1 MLCEVAVEGTLPSF
15 DRLFTYSIPE
25 NLTVQPGCRVRVPF
39 GNGREDRAGVC
50 VRVFEGDPDGLRPV
64 ASAVDSAPVL
74 DGDQL
79 QLAEWMTDALF
90 CTWYAALRPMLPPG
104 AGVRDGAGRGETR
117 LRVSGRFDPAAV
129 SLSPAARELY
139 AFLAENG
146 GVAPEEAM
154 YQTGCSRALLRSL
167 VQKGAADEFVPDPPP
182 VEPVERLDLSALRLT
197 EEQQAAVDGLWKC
210 LAAGSDR
217 TALLYGVTGAGKTAV
232 FLYLLGS
239 LFPDEGAIVLVP
251 EIALTPQ
258 TVRTFTSYFGDE
270 VAVLHSGMTLADR
283 RKSWERIRS
292 GQARIVVG
300 TRSAV
305 FAPVQRLRLILMD
318 EEQDASY
325 KSGRIPR
332 YHARSIARYRAA
344 QAGGLLVLAS
354 ATPSLETYALASTGK
369 MPMFTLERRY
379 GGAALP
385 AVDVLDMREPLRAG
399 ETTAFHPELLD
410 ALREN
415 LKKGEQSILL
425 LNRRG
430 YHTRLA
436 CMSCGEPLVCP
447 HCSLA
452 LTYHAANGRLMC
464 HYCGYSQPAPKTC
477 PSCGGLLK
485 PDGVGTQQAE
495 EQLRTLLPEARVL
508 RMDADTTLVR
518 SAYDRDFSAFAR
530 GEYDILLG
538 TQMVAKGLNFPNATL
553 VGVLAADNALYA
565 QDFRSYERAFTLF
578 TQVIGRCGR
587 GEKPGRAF
595 IQTLTPEN
603 AVFELAARQDYPEFF
618 RQEIRNRKLM
628 TYPPY
633 CAFLSIEVSAASEPE
648 ARNAAQLFERLF
660 GERFKTLGISVRL
673 LAALDLE
680 LPKRSDRFLARML
693 VKYKNNRAFRD
704 ALRAV
709 CADFAATPAGK
720 RTYLSIDPSYSGS

>member
-15 DRLFTYSIPE
+15 DRLFTYSVPAG
-25 NLTVQPGCRVRVPF
+25 LTVAPGCRVRVPF
-39 GNGREDRAGVC
+39 GNGREERAGVC
-50 VRVFEGDPDGLRPV
+50 VRTFEGDPDGLRPV
-64 ASAVDSAPVL
+64 ASALDASPVL
-74 DGDQL
+74 DEGQL
-79 QLAEWMTDALF
+79 SLAGWMTDTLF
-90 CTWYAALRPMLPPG
+90 CTWYTALRPMLPPG
-104 AGVRDGAGRGETR
+104 ANVRDGFDRGETR
-117 LRVSGRFDPAAV
+117 LRVSGRFDPAAAQ
-129 SLSPAARELY
+129 LSPSARELY
-139 AFLAENG
+139 AFLSEND
-146 GVAPEEAM
+146 GVALEEVV
-154 YQTGCSRALLRSL
+154 YQTGCTRAALRALVRR
-167 VQKGAADEFVPDPPP
+167 GAVDEFVPDPPP
-182 VEPVERLDLSALRLT
+182 AEPVERRSLRSLRLT
-197 EEQQAAVDGLWKC
+197 DEQQAAVDGLWKC
-210 LAAGSDR
+210 LATGSDR

-232 FLYLLGS
+232 FLYLLGA
-239 LFPDEGAIVLVP
+239 LFPDDGAIVLVP

-305 FAPVQRLRLILMD
+305 FAPVRRLRLILMD
-318 EEQDASY
+318 EEQDGSY
-325 KSGRIPR
+325 KSERAPR
-332 YHARSIARYRAA
+332 YHARSVARYRTA

-354 ATPSLETYALASTGK
+354 ATPSLETYALAEAGK
-369 MPMFTLERRY
+369 LPRFELTRRY

-385 AVDVLDMREPLRAG
+385 PVDVLDMREPLRAG
-399 ETTAFHPELLD
+399 ETTAFHPVLLR
-410 ALREN
+410 ALTEN
-415 LKKGEQSILL
+415 LRRGEQSILL

-464 HYCGYSQPAPKTC
+464 HYCGYSRPAPEVC
-477 PSCGGLLK
+477 PSCGGRLR

-495 EQLRTLLPEARVL
+495 EQLGQLLPDARIL
-508 RMDADTTLVR
+508 RMDADTTLAR
-518 SAYDRDFSAFAR
+518 SSYDRDFGAFAR

-553 VGVLAADNALYA
+553 VGILAADNALYA

-618 RQEIRNRKLM
+618 RQELRNRKLM
-628 TYPPY
+628 SYPPY
-633 CAFLSIEVSAASEPE
+633 CAFLSAEVSAEAEPE
-648 ARNAAQLFERLF
+648 ARNAAYAFERLF
-660 GERFKTLGISVRL
+660 GDRFKNLGMTVRL
-673 LAALDLE
+673 LAALDME
-680 LPKRSDRFLARML
+680 LPKRNDRYIARML
-693 VKYKNNRAFRD
+693 IKYKNSRAFRD

-709 CADFAATPAGK
+709 CADFAALPCGK
-720 RTYLSIDPSYSGS
+720 RTYLSLDPNYSG

>member
-1 MLCEVAVEGTLPSF
+1 MEGTLPSF
-15 DRLFTYSIPE
+15 DRLYTYAVPGGMSAA
-25 NLTVQPGCRVRVPF
+25 PGCRVRVPF
-39 GNGREDRAGVC
+39 GNGREERAGVC
-50 VRVFEGDPDGLRPV
+50 VRVFEGEPEGLRPL
-64 ASAVDSAPVL
+64 ASVTDTAPVL

-79 QLAEWMTDALF
+79 ALAGWMTDTLF

-104 AGVRDGAGRGETR
+104 AQVRDGYGRGERR
-117 LRVSGRFDPAAV
+117 LRVSGRFDPASA
-129 SLSPAARELY
+129 SLSPDARALLG
-139 AFLAENG
+139 FLAEND

-154 YQTGCSRALLRSL
+154 YQTGCSRAMLRSL
-167 VQKGAADEFVPDPPP
+167 VRKGAVDEFLPDPPP
-182 VEPVERLDLSALRLT
+182 AEPVERADLRSLRLT

-210 LAAGSDR
+210 LASGSSR

-239 LFPDEGAIVLVP
+239 LFPDDGAIVLVP

-258 TVRTFTSYFGDE
+258 TVRTFTGFFGDA

-283 RKSWERIRS
+283 RESWERIRS
-292 GQARIVVG
+292 GRARIVVG

-318 EEQDASY
+318 EEQDGSY
-325 KSGRIPR
+325 KSGRVPR

-354 ATPSLETYALASTGK
+354 ATPSLETYALADAGK
-369 MPMFTLERRY
+369 MPMFTLNRRY

-385 AVDVLDMREPLRAG
+385 AVEVLDMREPLRAG
-399 ETTAFHPELLD
+399 ETTAFHPALLD

-415 LKKGEQSILL
+415 LRNGEQSILL

-436 CMSCGEPLVCP
+436 CMSCGVPVTCP

-452 LTYHAANGRLMC
+452 MTYHAANGRLMC
-464 HYCGYSQPAPKTC
+464 HFCGFSQPLPKSC
-477 PSCGGLLK
+477 PVCGGILR

-495 EQLRTLLPEARVL
+495 EQLCSLLPEARVL

-518 SAYDRDFSAFAR
+518 SAYERDFDAFAR

-565 QDFRSYERAFTLF
+565 QDFRAYERAFTLF

-587 GEKPGRAF
+587 GQKPGRAF

-618 RQEIRNRKLM
+618 RQELRNRKLM
-628 TYPPY
+628 SYPPY
-633 CAFLSIEVSAASEPE
+633 CSFLSVEVSAATEPE
-648 ARNAAQLFERLF
+648 ARDAGYLFERLF
-660 GERFKTLGISVRL
+660 GERFRGLGMTVRL

-680 LPKRSDRFLARML
+680 LPKRSDRFIARLL
-693 VKYKNNRAFRD
+693 VKYRNSRPFRD

-709 CADFAATPAGK
+709 CADFEATPTGK
-720 RTYLSIDPSYSGS
+720 RVFLSVDPNYLG